1 MTTVTRKSNYTTTTK
16 LSRAWKKAFDE
27 NFKIVLCNDQDIGYI
42 IGGEMYT
49 AMRDSGI
56 IDQIREELWE
66 AHDPET
72 QVVLKARNDWDRSE
86 MMSHDDF
93 IKKYGYDV

>member
-1 MTTVTRKSNYTTTTK
+1 MAIVPKTSHYTTTTK

-42 IGGEMYT
+42 IWGEMYT

-72 QVVLKARNDWDRSE
+72 QAVLQARKEWERSE
-86 MMSHDDF
+86 MMSHEDF